1 MKSSILHLLS
11 FFFLA
16 SSLQAQR
23 ANSVFAITADN
34 TGNNPSIWANISE
47 VNVKTGQ
54 VVRPL
59 LDNTKTNFSLYDG
72 VTKTKLTGLSET
84 TTKTAAVQQ
93 NPVAKIIAAAAYDA
107 RHNRLFVAP
116 LQSPELR
123 WMDLGGGNAALGLKI
138 YTITLPFSQPDLAI
152 DGNQLTRMVIAADGY
167 GYALTNDANHLFR
180 FSTGKKITVTDLG
193 ALHDASVNGTMSVH
207 DKTTSFG
214 GDIVSDAEGNLY
226 LFSAYHNI
234 FKVDITAKTATFI
247 GAIKNLPAN
256 YTTNGAAVNDDGNLI
271 VSSASSTEGY
281 YSVNMTTW
289 EAVKLTGDNKTATV
303 SDLAS
308 SHYAF
313 QKKQGGIP
321 AVLAD
326 KITNSI
332 AVYPNPVTTA
342 SFRIS
347 FDNIH
352 TGRYMVQMVD
362 VTGRLA
368 LQQPADLFYQ
378 KQVLEMKMPAHFSKG
393 VYTVKVVN
401 AGGASLYTGKILVN

>member
-1 MKSSILHLLS
+1 MKSLILHLLFS
-11 FFFLA
+11 FLLIF
-16 SSLQAQR
+16 SLHAQR

-34 TGNNPSIWANISE
+34 TGNNPSLWANINE
-47 VNVKTGQ
+47 VDVRTGQ
-54 VVRPL
+54 VVRSL
-59 LDNTKTNFSLYDG
+59 LDNTKTNFDLYDG
-72 VTKTKLTGLSET
+72 VTKTKLTGLAQ
-84 TTKTAAVQQ
+84 TKTSTSAAQQ
-93 NPVAKIIAAAAYDA
+93 SPVAKIIAAAAYDA

-123 WMDLGGGNAALGLKI
+123 WINLDDNTAKGLKI
-138 YTITLPFSQPDLAI
+138 YTTTLPFSQPDLAN

-180 FSTGKKITVTDLG
+180 FSTGHKITVTDLG
-193 ALHDASVNGTMSVH
+193 ALSDASVNGAMSVH
-207 DKTTSFG
+207 NKTTSFG
-214 GDIVSDAEGNLY
+214 GDIISDAEGNLY

-234 FKVDITAKTATFI
+234 FKVDVTGKTATFI

-256 YTTNGAAVNDDGNLI
+256 YTTNGAAVGDDGNLI
-271 VSSASSTEGY
+271 VSSASSTDGY

-289 EAVKLTGDNKTATV
+289 EAVKVTGDNKTAAV

-308 SHYAF
+308 SHFAF
-313 QKKQGGIP
+313 QKKRPGIP

-326 KITNSI
+326 KITNNI
-332 AVYPNPVTTA
+332 AVYPNPVTAA

-347 FDNIH
+347 FDNIN

-362 VTGRLA
+362 VIGRLA
-368 LQQPADLFYQ
+368 MQQPVDLLYQ
-378 KQVLEMKMPAHFSKG
+378 KQVLEMKMPYSFTKG
-393 VYTVKVVN
+393 LYTVKVVN

>member
-1 MKSSILHLLS
+1 MKSLILHFLF
-11 FFFLA
+11 FFFLV
-16 SSLQAQR
+16 SSLQAQK

-34 TGNNPSIWANISE
+34 TGNNPSLWANINE

-54 VVRPL
+54 VIRPL
-59 LDNTKTNFSLYDG
+59 LDNTRTSFNLYDG

-84 TTKTAAVQQ
+84 ATKTATAQQ

-123 WMDLGGGNAALGLKI
+123 WINLDDNTAQGLKI
-138 YTITLPFSQPDLAI
+138 YTITLPFSQPDLSI

-180 FSTGKKITVTDLG
+180 FSTGRKITVTDLG
-193 ALHDASVNGTMSVH
+193 ALTDASVNGTMSVH
-207 DKTTSFG
+207 NKTTSFG
-214 GDIVSDAEGNLY
+214 GDMVSDEEGNLY

-234 FKVDITAKTATFI
+234 FKIDLASKMASFI

-281 YSVNMTTW
+281 YSVNMITW
-289 EAVKLTGDNKTATV
+289 EAVKVTGDNKTAAV

-308 SHYAF
+308 SHFAF
-313 QKKQGGIP
+313 QKKQRIIP

-326 KITNSI
+326 KITNNI
-332 AVYPNPVTTA
+332 TVYPNPVTTP

-347 FDNIH
+347 FNNIN

-362 VTGRLA
+362 VSGRLA
-368 LQQPADLFYQ
+368 LQQPTDLFYQ
-378 KQVLEMKMPAHFSKG
+378 TQVLEMKMPANFSKG

-401 AGGASLYTGKILVN
+401 AGGTSLYSGKILVN